1 MEQVQ
6 AGLDALATC
15 CTQGSSAVAAS
26 WAGTAEMLTAMDQI
40 QRDLA
45 TSNTRSRLITSFLQ
59 QYELTPQ
66 QLAALKVQSNHRA
79 SEPEHSMLACTPLLA
94 VSLPSARRA

>member
-1 MEQVQ
+1 MESVQ
-6 AGLDALATC
+6 ADLDALAAC

-45 TSNTRSRLITSFLQ
+45 TSHTRSRLITSFLQ

-66 QLAALKVQSNHRA
+66 QLAALKVGELQG
-79 SEPEHSMLACTPLLA
+79 ACPDSHA
-94 VSLPSARRA
+94 GGALPSLCGPGPLA